1 MCMATPMQ
9 VLRLEGTTAWC
20 LDRDGSEKPID
31 TLLVGDVRPGQWL
44 LTFLGAAREL
54 VSAEQAE
61 RVADALGALESALA
75 GDASQIDLAFAD
87 LINREPELPEFL
99 RKERS

>member
-20 LDRDGSEKPID
+20 LDRDGAEMPID
-31 TLLVGDVRPGQWL
+31 TLLVGDVQPGQWL

-61 RVADALGALESALA
+61 RVANALGALESALA

>member
-99 RKERS
+99 RKERT

>member
-1 MCMATPMQ
+1 MATPMQ

>member
-1 MCMATPMQ
+1 MATPMQ
-9 VLRLEGTTAWC
+9 VLRLEGSTAWC

-87 LINREPELPEFL
+87 LINREPELPEVL
-99 RKERS
+99 RKERT